1 MSQQPYGQDPGRPM
15 PPTYTSGQQ
24 QPYGSQPQG
33 GAAYGSQ
40 PQQPYGSQ
48 QPAYGSQ
55 PQGGAYGSQPQG
67 GGAYGSQPQQSY
79 GSQPQGGAAYGS
91 QPQSYGQQQA
101 YGQQQSYGQPAM
113 GGLQQSRP
121 PGPGLR
127 HPLPPQAYGPGS
139 QNFWQPTESERSA
152 AMWTHLGTLLI
163 GWLMPLIMF
172 IMKKDESAFVREH
185 ARQSLN
191 AQIMNAILCYGI
203 MLISLPLMLV
213 FIGFITFWLA
223 FIPPIIYIVFEI
235 IAAVAANKGEGY
247 KIPMKADM
255 VK

>member
-33 GAAYGSQ
+33 GPAYGSQ

-48 QPAYGSQ
+48 PQQPYGSQPQGGPAYGSQ
-55 PQGGAYGSQPQG
+55 PQGGP
-67 GGAYGSQPQQSY
+67 AYGSQPQQ
-79 GSQPQGGAAYGS
+79 PYGS
-91 QPQSYGQQQA
+91 QPQSYGQQP
-101 YGQQQSYGQPAM
+101 YGRPAM
-113 GGLQQSRP
+113 GGMQQSRP

-127 HPLPPQAYGPGS
+127 HPLPPHAYGAGS
-139 QNFWQPTESERSA
+139 AQFWQPTEAERSA
-152 AMWTHLGTLLI
+152 AMWTHIGTLLI
-163 GWLMPLIMF
+163 GWIMPLIMF

-191 AQIMNAILCYGI
+191 AQIMNAILMYGI
-203 MLISLPLMLV
+203 MLISIPLMFV
-213 FIGFITFWLA
+213 IIGIFTIWLA
-223 FIPPIIYIVFEI
+223 FIPAIVYAIFEI

-247 KIPMKADM
+247 RIPMKADM

>member
-24 QPYGSQPQG
+24 QPYGAQPQG
-33 GAAYGSQ
+33 GPAYGSQ
-40 PQQPYGSQ
+40 PQQPYGS

-55 PQGGAYGSQPQG
+55 PQGGAYGSQPQ
-67 GGAYGSQPQQSY
+67 QSY
-79 GSQPQGGAAYGS
+79 GSQPQGAPAYGS
-91 QPQSYGQQQA
+91 QPQSYVQQQS
-101 YGQQQSYGQPAM
+101 YGQQSYGQPAM
-113 GGLQQSRP
+113 GGVQRSRP

-163 GWLMPLIMF
+163 GWIMPLIMF

-203 MLISLPLMLV
+203 MLISLPLMFV
-213 FIGFITFWLA
+213 VIGFFTFWLA
-223 FIPPIIYIVFEI
+223 FIPPIVYIVFEI
-235 IAAVAANKGEGY
+235 IAAIAANKGEGY